1 MKDDWFGWSSMSSS
15 LKRLRLP
22 SIVGAMVTRLKKCF
36 HLICVVSIL
45 CLSVAVLSSLE
56 PAYARIPKGFKR
68 LQFDHPFMWEIWM
81 NSPGAESEIWRSTAS
96 IASAQSRM
104 KMIMERAKLDAIHFK
119 KIRTRTGKAGFGG
132 TLENYSVG
140 YFDDPKGPRESLAI
154 WKATKNGYQRVIV
167 TQYPIN
173 QSKRWAQIMT
183 NQIAAESKAFLE
195 SR

>member
-1 MKDDWFGWSSMSSS
+1 
-15 LKRLRLP
+15 
-22 SIVGAMVTRLKKCF
+22 
-36 HLICVVSIL
+36 
-45 CLSVAVLSSLE
+45 
-56 PAYARIPKGFKR
+56 
-68 LQFDHPFMWEIWM
+68 
-81 NSPGAESEIWRSTAS
+81 
-96 IASAQSRM
+96 M
-104 KMIMERAKLDAIHFK
+104 KMIMERVELDAIHFK

-167 TQYPIN
+167 TQYPIK

-183 NQIAAESKAFLE
+183 NQIAAESKAFLG